1 MSEKEN
7 MLAGLFYDP
16 SDAELEKARQEARRL
31 LWQYNSTDPADNEKR
46 NDITARLFGQTG
58 EGLHIEPPF
67 FCDYGCHI
75 FFENRVFI
83 NFNCVILDCARVD
96 IGEGTQIGPSVQ
108 IYTATHPTEPKSR
121 AEGKEFAAPIKIG
134 KNVWIGGGSII
145 LPGVTIGDHAVIGA
159 GSVVNKDVPA
169 LAVVAGNPAKSIRQ
183 FYDFKKDDKNQQ

>member
-7 MLAGLFYDP
+7 MLAGLFYNASDP
-16 SDAELEKARQEARRL
+16 ELVKAREDARRIL
-31 LWQYNSTDPADNEKR
+31 LSYNSTDPADAEKR
-46 NDITARLFGQTG
+46 KELTQRLFGKAG

-67 FCDYGCHI
+67 FCDYGSQI
-75 FFENRVFI
+75 FFGERVFI
-83 NFNCVILDCARVD
+83 NFNCVILDCARVE
-96 IGEGTQIGPSVQ
+96 IGEGTQIGPAVQ
-108 IYTATHPTEPKSR
+108 IYTATHPTEPNAR

-169 LAVVAGNPAKSIRQ
+169 LAVVVGNPAKPIRQ
-183 FYDFKKDDKNQQ
+183 FYAFKKEEKN